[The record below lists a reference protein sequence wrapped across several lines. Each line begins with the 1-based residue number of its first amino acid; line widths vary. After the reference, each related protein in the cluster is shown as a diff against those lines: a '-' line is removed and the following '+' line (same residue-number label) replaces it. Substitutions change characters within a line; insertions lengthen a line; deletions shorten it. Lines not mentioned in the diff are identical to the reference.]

1 MTARLTR
8 RPGGPARLR
17 ALLDS
22 GQIIVAPGAFDPLS
36 ARLVEEAG
44 FPAVYMTGFGTSAA
58 LIGRPDV
65 GLLTMTEM
73 VGNAGRV
80 AACVDIP
87 VIADADTGYGN
98 PLNVIRTVGA
108 YEAAGVAGIHIEDQ
122 VAPKKCGHL
131 EGKLVIPA
139 QEMAEKVQAAVEAR
153 TQPEFVIIARTD
165 ARAVEGLERSLQRG
179 RMYREAGADA
189 LFIEALTSEAEAEE
203 AVKAFPGVPLLFN
216 WAEGGKT
223 PPVSLDRLKEL
234 GYRIVIFPISTLL
247 AATGAMR
254 RILQEIAEAGTPA
267 AAIHELPTFAEF
279 VDFIGLPQVREA
291 EQRYAVQR
299 LRRGRGPEVRM
310 AATFERPSVTAEL
323 AKAMIEAAEQK
334 ATAMG
339 HPFVIAIVDDSGV
352 LKAFSRMDGAPLLSV
367 QVAQDKAYTAVGFG
381 MATDA
386 WHDFV
391 KEDPPLAMGAA
402 PGIDRLIV
410 FGGGYPIKV
419 GEAVVG
425 AIGVSGGHYSQDMEV
440 AQAGLSALG
449 SS

>member
-1 MTARLTR
+1 VTARLAR
-8 RPGGPARLR
+8 RAGGAGRLR

-22 GQIIVAPGAFDPLS
+22 GETIVAPGAFDPLS

-73 VGNAGRV
+73 AGNAGRI

-122 VAPKKCGHL
+122 VAPKKCGHM
-131 EGKLVIPA
+131 EGKQVIPA
-139 QEMAEKVQAAVEAR
+139 EEMAGKVRAAVEAR

-165 ARAVEGLERSLQRG
+165 ARAVEGLEQALRRG

-189 LFIEALTSEAEAEE
+189 LFIEALTSEAEAAE
-203 AVKAFPGVPLLFN
+203 AIRAFPGVPLLFN

-223 PPVSLDRLKEL
+223 PPLSLARVTEL

-254 RILQEIAEAGTPA
+254 RILREIAAAGTPA
-267 AAIHELPTFAEF
+267 AAMHELPTFAEF
-279 VDFIGLPQVREA
+279 VEFIGLPQVHEA
-291 EQRYAVQR
+291 EQRYAV
-299 LRRGRGPEVRM
+299 
-310 AATFERPSVTAEL
+310 
-323 AKAMIEAAEQK
+323 K
-334 ATAMG
+334 
-339 HPFVIAIVDDSGV
+339 
-352 LKAFSRMDGAPLLSV
+352 
-367 QVAQDKAYTAVGFG
+367 
-381 MATDA
+381 
-386 WHDFV
+386 
-391 KEDPPLAMGAA
+391 AA
-402 PGIDRLIV
+402 PGRPLT
-410 FGGGYPIKV
+410 
-419 GEAVVG
+419 
-425 AIGVSGGHYSQDMEV
+425 
-440 AQAGLSALG
+440 
-449 SS
+449 

>member
-1 MTARLTR
+1 VPTSQGRPVTARLTR

-22 GQIIVAPGAFDPLS
+22 GQTIVAPGAFDPLS

-73 VGNAGRV
+73 AGNAGRI

-122 VAPKKCGHL
+122 VAPKKCGHM

-139 QEMAEKVQAAVEAR
+139 EEMVQKVRAAVEAR
-153 TQPEFVIIARTD
+153 TQPDFVIIARTD
-165 ARAVEGLERSLQRG
+165 ARAPEGLERALQRG
-179 RMYREAGADA
+179 RMYRAAGADA
-189 LFIEALTSEAEAEE
+189 LFIEALTSEAEARE
-203 AVKAFPGVPLLFN
+203 AIEAFPGVPLLFN

-223 PPVSLDRLKEL
+223 PPISLERVKEL
-234 GYRIVIFPISTLL
+234 GYRIVIFPIAALL

-254 RILQEIAEAGTPA
+254 RILREIAQAGTPA
-267 AAIHELPTFAEF
+267 AAMSELPTFAEF

-291 EQRYAVQR
+291 EQRYAVKA
-299 LRRGRGPEVRM
+299 GPGTADKAGPGTADKVGPE
-310 AATFERPSVTAEL
+310 T
-323 AKAMIEAAEQK
+323 
-334 ATAMG
+334 
-339 HPFVIAIVDDSGV
+339 
-352 LKAFSRMDGAPLLSV
+352 GAR
-367 QVAQDKAYTAVGFG
+367 
-381 MATDA
+381 DA
-386 WHDFV
+386 SD
-391 KEDPPLAMGAA
+391 
-402 PGIDRLIV
+402 I
-410 FGGGYPIKV
+410 
-419 GEAVVG
+419 
-425 AIGVSGGHYSQDMEV
+425 
-440 AQAGLSALG
+440 
-449 SS
+449 